1 VEQAM
6 TRGVLT
12 ALVAALA
19 LGVAGS
25 AGAAGPVV
33 TYTISAGTQGD
44 NGWYRSAVTV
54 RIDVSA
60 DVTTTTC
67 PVVYTFQSSS
77 DTLSCNASDGHAIV
91 QFQLQFRIDTAAP
104 LATSATPDR
113 APDGGGWYRAPVT
126 VSFSGNDTTSG
137 IASCTSATYSG
148 PDSGSASVSGTC
160 RDNAGN
166 VSAPASFGLRYDT
179 TAPTVTA
186 TPSRQPDANG
196 WYSHPVDV
204 AFAGTDGG
212 SGISSCTAPVTYS
225 GPDSSKV
232 DASGGCVDAAGN
244 KASATATFQY
254 DSTPPALARVAAEV
268 SSRTA
273 TLTWKAPAD
282 AASVAVVRTPG
293 RGGKR
298 PSTVFAG
305 RASTF
310 RDRNLTPG
318 RTYRYRVTVSDA
330 AGNARAVDVKAAV
343 PALYLPAAG
352 ARVRPGALLAWEKV
366 AGASYYN
373 VQIFR
378 GSHKVL
384 SVWPKRPTLRLH
396 RTWKYAGKSYRL
408 APGRYRWYVWPG
420 HGPLK
425 AAKYGA
431 LVGGNTFVVRR

>member
-6 TRGVLT
+6 SRLL
-12 ALVAALA
+12 APLVVALA
-19 LGVAGS
+19 CALAGS

-33 TYTISAGTQGD
+33 TYTISAGTPGD
-44 NGWYRSAVTV
+44 HGWYVSAVTV
-54 RIDVSA
+54 RLGFSA
-60 DVTTTTC
+60 EVVQTTC
-67 PVVYTFQSSS
+67 PGVYTFRTSS
-77 DTLSCNASDGHAIV
+77 DALSCTATDGQAIV
-91 QFQLQFRIDTAAP
+91 QFQLQFRIDTDAP
-104 LATSATPDR
+104 LVTSGAPDR

-126 VSFSGNDTTSG
+126 ITFSGNDTTSG

-166 VSAPASFGLRYDT
+166 TSAPATFGLRYDT
-179 TAPTVTA
+179 TPPSVAA
-186 TPSRQPDANG
+186 TPSRRPDANG

-204 AFAGTDGG
+204 AFTGSDGG
-212 SGISSCTAPVTYS
+212 SGVSSCTPPATYS

-232 DASGGCVDAAGN
+232 DVSGGCVDAAGN
-244 KASATATFQY
+244 QATATATLQY
-254 DSTPPALARVAAEV
+254 DATPPALARVAAEV

-273 TLTWKAPAD
+273 TLRWQQPAD
-282 AASVAVVRTPG
+282 ASSTAIVRSPG
-293 RGGKR
+293 RHGAR
-298 PSTVFAG
+298 RSVVFAG

-310 RDRNLTPG
+310 RDRDLSPG
-318 RTYRYRVTVSDA
+318 VTYRYEVTVRDA
-330 AGNARAVDVKAAV
+330 AGNTRSVDVKAAV

-352 ARVRPGALLAWEKV
+352 ARVRPGAVLAWGKV

-384 SVWPKRPTLRLH
+384 SVWPQRALLRLH
-396 RTWKYAGKSYRL
+396 RAWTYAGKAYRL

-420 HGPLK
+420 HGSPK
-425 AAKYGA
+425 AARYGA
-431 LVGGNTFVVRR
+431 LLGGNTFVVR